1 MTNELDATWETQ
13 EMVCESKDGYA
24 IFGHGTKEEDSGGG
38 NEITTILLSR
48 LIVVGSRIDR
58 EPETAN
64 MAQGARHID
73 SRYRAR

>member
-1 MTNELDATWETQ
+1 MQLGRPKRWYANRKMGMQFLDT
-13 EMVCESKDGYA
+13 
-24 IFGHGTKEEDSGGG
+24 TKEEDSGGG

>member
-24 IFGHGTKEEDSGGG
+24 ILLDTEQRKIVEGD

-64 MAQGARHID
+64 KAH
-73 SRYRAR
+73 